1 MRLPDF
7 IVGGTI
13 KGGTTSL
20 NYYLRQHPQI
30 FMSPF
35 KEPRYFAFDPT
46 DAGHVNGDGLKF
58 PIRTLEEYGALF
70 DDARPDQ
77 IAGETSPHYL
87 ISPVAPG
94 RIRQTIPT
102 AKLVFSLRQPVR
114 RAHSAYWYSVSLGQ
128 ESRPIEEALTDRDY
142 YVTFGRYYDYLA
154 AWYRLFDAS
163 RIRVILFEDLVREPV
178 TVYQDLC
185 RFLGVDDTVVPDT
198 TVRNKG
204 GVAKNQQLRRFYDLA
219 KNNPAYRAIA
229 PHLPTQ
235 LRSALVE
242 TRNKNQASAPPL
254 PQPIAERLQRYYD
267 DDIRKLEDLLGRDLG
282 NWR

>member
-20 NYYLRQHPQI
+20 NYYLKQHPEI
-30 FMSPF
+30 YMSPF
-35 KEPRYFAFDPT
+35 KEPRYFAYDPN
-46 DAGHVNGDGLKF
+46 DEGHVRGDGLKF
-58 PIRTLEEYGALF
+58 PIRTLEAYGALF

-87 ISPVAPG
+87 ISPVAPD
-94 RIRQTIPT
+94 RIRQTIPD
-102 AKLVFSLRQPVR
+102 AKLVFSLRQPVK

-128 ESRPIEEALTDRDY
+128 ENRPIEEALTEHEY
-142 YVTFGRYYDYLA
+142 YVTFGRYYDFLCE
-154 AWYRLFDAS
+154 WYRRFDPS
-163 RIRVILFEDLVREPV
+163 RIRVILFEDLVRDPV

-185 RFLGVDDTVVPDT
+185 RFLDVNDSVVPDT

-204 GVAKNQQLRRFYDLA
+204 GVARNQQLRRLYDTA
-219 KNNPAYRAIA
+219 KSNPAYQAVA
-229 PHLPTQ
+229 PYLPARV
-235 LRSALVE
+235 RSRLVE
-242 TRNKNQASAPPL
+242 ARNKNQASAPPL
-254 PQPIAERLQRYYD
+254 PLEIAERLQRYYD
-267 DDIRKLEDLLGRDLG
+267 DDIHRLEDLLGRDLS